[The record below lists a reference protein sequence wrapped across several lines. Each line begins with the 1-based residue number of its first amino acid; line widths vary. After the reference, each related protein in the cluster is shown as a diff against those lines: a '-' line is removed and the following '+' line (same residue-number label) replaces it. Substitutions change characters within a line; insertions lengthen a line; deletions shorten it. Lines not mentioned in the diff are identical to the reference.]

1 MLTEILPFRLELN
14 ASAIAGAAL
23 WSLALYL
30 SLSSLHTWVIEQLQ
44 RWFNVVTRSLS
55 TSGEQLEK
63 TQASRE
69 SQNALIASLF
79 SIVPFLI
86 IGGLCNWGVELSLG
100 PSWAVSMGILACMS
114 CGIYE
119 LGRRDGGANK

>member
-14 ASAIAGAAL
+14 AAAIAGAAL

-30 SLSSLHTWVIEQLQ
+30 SLSSLNTWVIEQLQ
-44 RWFNVVTRSLS
+44 RWFDMVARLN
-55 TSGEQLEK
+55 TSVEQFEK

-69 SQNALIASLF
+69 AQNALVASLF

-100 PSWAVSMGILACMS
+100 PSWAVSIGILACMS

-119 LGRRDGGANK
+119 LGRRDGGAD

>member
-14 ASAIAGAAL
+14 AAAIAGAAL

-30 SLSSLHTWVIEQLQ
+30 SLSSLNTWVIEQLQ
-44 RWFNVVTRSLS
+44 RWFDMVARLN
-55 TSGEQLEK
+55 TSVEQFEK

-69 SQNALIASLF
+69 AQNALVASLF

-100 PSWAVSMGILACMS
+100 PSWAVSTGILACMS

-119 LGRRDGGANK
+119 LGRRDGRAD

>member
-1 MLTEILPFRLELN
+1 MLTGILPFRLELS
-14 ASAIAGAAL
+14 AAAIAGAAL

-30 SLSSLHTWVIEQLQ
+30 SLSSLNIWVSEQLNH
-44 RWFNVVTRSLS
+44 WFNLATRSLD
-55 TSGEQLEK
+55 TSVEQLEK
-63 TQASRE
+63 TQVRRE
-69 SQNALIASLF
+69 AQNALFASLF

-119 LGRRDGGANK
+119 LGRRDGRANE

>member
-1 MLTEILPFRLELN
+1 MLTEILPFPLELN
-14 ASAIAGAAL
+14 ATAIAGAAL

-44 RWFNVVTRSLS
+44 RWFNWVARSLAS
-55 TSGEQLEK
+55 PVKQLEK
-63 TQASRE
+63 TQASHE
-69 SQNALIASLF
+69 AQNGLAASLF

-100 PSWAVSMGILACMS
+100 PSWAISMGILACMS

-119 LGRRDGGANK
+119 LGRRDGGAD

>member
-30 SLSSLHTWVIEQLQ
+30 SLSSLQTWVIKQLQ
-44 RWFNVVTRSLS
+44 RCFDVVRRSLAS
-55 TSGEQLEK
+55 SVEQFEK

-69 SQNALIASLF
+69 AQNGLVASLF
-79 SIVPFLI
+79 SIVPFLM

-119 LGRRDGGANK
+119 LGRRDGRAD

>member
-14 ASAIAGAAL
+14 ATVIAGTAL

-44 RWFNVVTRSLS
+44 RWFDVVMRSLS
-55 TSGEQLEK
+55 SSVEQFEK
-63 TQASRE
+63 MPASRE
-69 SQNALIASLF
+69 SQTELIASLF

-86 IGGLCNWGVELSLG
+86 MGGLCNWGVELSLG

-119 LGRRDGGANK
+119 LGRRDGRAD

>member
-30 SLSSLHTWVIEQLQ
+30 SLSSLQTWVIKQLQ
-44 RWFNVVTRSLS
+44 RCFDVVMRSLAS
-55 TSGEQLEK
+55 SVEQFEK

-69 SQNALIASLF
+69 AQNGLVASLF
-79 SIVPFLI
+79 SIVPFLM

-119 LGRRDGGANK
+119 LGRRDGRAD

>member
-14 ASAIAGAAL
+14 AAAIAGAAL

-30 SLSSLHTWVIEQLQ
+30 SLSSLNTWVIEQLQ
-44 RWFNVVTRSLS
+44 RWFDLVRRSLY
-55 TSGEQLEK
+55 TSVEQFEK
-63 TQASRE
+63 TQASHE
-69 SQNALIASLF
+69 AQNVLVASLV

-119 LGRRDGGANK
+119 LGRRDGRAD

>member
-1 MLTEILPFRLELN
+1 MLTGILPFRLELN
-14 ASAIAGAAL
+14 TAAIAGAAL

-30 SLSSLHTWVIEQLQ
+30 SLSSLNIWVIEQLNQ
-44 RWFNVVTRSLS
+44 LFNLATRSLS
-55 TSGEQLEK
+55 TSVEQLEK
-63 TQASRE
+63 TQSRRE
-69 SQNALIASLF
+69 TQSAIFASLF

-119 LGRRDGGANK
+119 LGRRDGRAN

>member
-1 MLTEILPFRLELN
+1 MLIDILPFRLELD
-14 ASAIAGAAL
+14 ASALAGASL

-30 SLSSLHTWVIEQLQ
+30 SLSSLKAWVIEQLN
-44 RWFNVVTRSLS
+44 RWFNFAERSLYFS
-55 TSGEQLEK
+55 EEEFEK
-63 TQASRE
+63 TRKGRE
-69 SQNALIASLF
+69 AQNFFYASLL

-100 PSWAVSMGILACMS
+100 RSWAISMGILACMG

-119 LGRRDGGANK
+119 IGRRDGQSD

>member
-14 ASAIAGAAL
+14 AAAIAGAAL

-30 SLSSLHTWVIEQLQ
+30 SLSSLNTWVIEQLQ
-44 RWFNVVTRSLS
+44 RWFDMVRRLY
-55 TSGEQLEK
+55 TSVEQFEK
-63 TQASRE
+63 TQASHE
-69 SQNALIASLF
+69 AQNVLVASLF

-119 LGRRDGGANK
+119 LGRRDGRAD

>member
-1 MLTEILPFRLELN
+1 MLTEILPFRLEIN
-14 ASAIAGAAL
+14 ATAIAGAAL

-44 RWFNVVTRSLS
+44 RWFNTVTRSLY
-55 TSGEQLEK
+55 TSVEQLEK
-63 TQASRE
+63 MPASRE
-69 SQNALIASLF
+69 AQNELIASLF

-119 LGRRDGGANK
+119 LGRRDGGAD

>member
-1 MLTEILPFRLELN
+1 MLTEILPFPLELN
-14 ASAIAGAAL
+14 ATAIAGAAL

-44 RWFNVVTRSLS
+44 RWFNWVARSLAS
-55 TSGEQLEK
+55 PVEQLEK
-63 TQASRE
+63 TQASHE
-69 SQNALIASLF
+69 AQNGLAASLF
-79 SIVPFLI
+79 SIVPFFI

-100 PSWAVSMGILACMS
+100 PSWAISMGILACMS

-119 LGRRDGGANK
+119 LGRRDGGAD

>member
-1 MLTEILPFRLELN
+1 MLTEILPFRLQIN
-14 ASAIAGAAL
+14 ATEIAGAAL

-30 SLSSLHTWVIEQLQ
+30 SLSALHTWVIEQLQ

-55 TSGEQLEK
+55 TSVEQLEK

-69 SQNALIASLF
+69 AQNALIASLF
-79 SIVPFLI
+79 SIVPFLV

-100 PSWAVSMGILACMS
+100 PSWAISMGILACMS

-119 LGRRDGGANK
+119 LGRRDGGAD